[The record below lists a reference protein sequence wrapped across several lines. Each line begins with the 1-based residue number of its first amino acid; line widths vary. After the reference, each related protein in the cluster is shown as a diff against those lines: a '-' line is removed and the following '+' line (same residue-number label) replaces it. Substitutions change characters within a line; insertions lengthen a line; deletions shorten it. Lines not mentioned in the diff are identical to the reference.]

1 VISAILVNIHDFG
14 LILGKVNEQTDELFQ
29 DEQED

>member
-1 VISAILVNIHDFG
+1 MIGAILVNVHDFG
-14 LILGKVNEQTDELFQ
+14 LILSKVNEQTDELFQ